1 MAKYIKP
8 TLRTKFHIDFQ
19 WWADEGR
26 NFRRALLDQLCDEC
40 REAVENDPEPRSM
53 DWIDPDTAQVFA
65 IDQLW
70 HVLNTQC
77 AHKPEFLNED
87 MPLTASIFRLF
98 IANNNRPL
106 TPSEIHQQLRT
117 KSAHTI
123 LRTVGGR
130 NVYKGIRPL
139 VPLLS

>member
-26 NFRRALLDQLCDEC
+26 NFRRALLDQLCAEC
-40 REAVENDPEPRSM
+40 REAVENDPEPRTM
-53 DWIDPDTAQVFA
+53 DWIDPDTAQVFT

-70 HVLNTQC
+70 HILHTQC
-77 AHKPEFLNED
+77 AQKPDFLDED
-87 MPLTASIFRLF
+87 LALTASVFRLF
-98 IANNNRPL
+98 IANDNKPL
-106 TPSEIHQQLRT
+106 TSSEIHQQLRK

-123 LRTVGGR
+123 LRTIGGR
-130 NVYKGIRPL
+130 RIYKGIRS
-139 VPLLS
+139 VIPLLS